1 MREPPVKTTLFWCDQ
16 CNVPLIGR
24 SCSCG
29 DNGRAIELLQPYDV
43 RPALRADQEMI
54 KTLVSGQFGD
64 IPLPNIVLFNK
75 AGGLDRNDLV
85 IVNGTR
91 FGWLSFDPVSRKCK
105 FDITPE
111 ALPFVLPYATKGIV
125 DLEQAAVLSGDRD
138 TRGRIGGKRFTIT
151 TGVPDGTVIVKYRG
165 RYGTA
170 VLKDGSLR
178 VKEVMPVTPVK
189 PKDPEWAEAVARNT
203 YHLKNLERNAVRS
216 IKQHMYDR
224 PVANVSFSG
233 GKDSTA
239 ILLLARK
246 AGVNDAFFLDTGIE
260 FPETIEFVQSLGVEV
275 IGGAGDFWAAVEK
288 AGPPAKDNR
297 WCCKLQKQNPLRLY
311 LATTGPCVTIQG
323 NRWYE
328 SWNRASLELAVQNP
342 LNPLQLNVSPI
353 RNWRA
358 LEVFLYLWWQGAPI
372 NPLYE
377 MGIERIGC
385 YPCPS
390 MLESEFSELGRIH
403 PDLMA
408 RCTEFLTRWAEKKD
422 LPPEYVTFGLW
433 RWKGLPNK
441 MQELCRQHNILL
453 LETAD
458 GVAVAPR
465 SAGGTTPPGEKNRS
479 APVPGTS
486 TGPGQNARTMGKISA
501 APVGKVKAGQLQ
513 GKEKPQRSHQPVPGI
528 AGPKA
533 TEPIPEAG
541 TIMGTMPSVTPADVL
556 TPGLPVH
563 GGISASETKILP
575 GKDAVTLTREDEDF
589 FLEVRR
595 DFSLLTDIIYLDSAS
610 MGLSPEPVLQ
620 AMLEYERNYRSN
632 LGKNAHR
639 LSGIATMRYHHAHE
653 KVAAFIGGT
662 GGELVFTKN
671 ATEALNIVAR
681 GISWQRGD
689 RIITTV
695 LAHHSSL
702 LPWKETN
709 VHGTTLEVLPVGP
722 DYLPDLS
729 ALDELLAGGD
739 VRVIAVTHASH
750 VLGVITQVRE
760 IARVCHEHGA
770 LLLVDGSQSVPHIPI
785 DVKHLEADFFCCSGP
800 EMLGPTGTGVL
811 WIKEQG
817 ALTPSK
823 PGNGMSEPLYP
834 AGYLPEKGYQQYEA
848 GTPNISGG
856 IGLGAAVD
864 YLASIGMDRV
874 RRHDIHLTARMVDGL
889 NGIRG
894 VRVFAPEDPGQRVG
908 VVSFNIGTID
918 PDDVARY
925 LDENVEIMVTSGV
938 HGCAPLMEVLG
949 LPKGTVRAS
958 LGLYNNEYD
967 VDMLL
972 GSVAEIARGV

>member
-1 MREPPVKTTLFWCDQ
+1 MREPPVKTTLFWCDI

-29 DNGRAIELLQPYDV
+29 ANGRAIELLQPYDV
-43 RPALRADQEMI
+43 RPALKTDREMI
-54 KTLVSGQFGD
+54 KALVSEQFGE
-64 IPLPNIVLFNK
+64 IPVPHIVLLNK

-91 FGWLSFDPVSRKCK
+91 FGWLLFDPVSRKCR

-111 ALPFVLPYATKGIV
+111 AIPFVLPYATKGIV
-125 DLEQAAVLSGDRD
+125 DLEQVAFLSGDRD

-165 RYGTA
+165 RFGTA

-178 VKEVMPVTPVK
+178 VKEVMPVTPVT
-189 PKDPEWAEAVARNT
+189 PKDPEWTEVVVRNT

-216 IKQHMYDR
+216 IKQHMNDR

-239 ILLLARK
+239 ILFLARK
-246 AGVNDAFFLDTGIE
+246 AGVNEAFFLDTGIE
-260 FPETIEFVQSLGVEV
+260 FPETIEFVESLGIKV
-275 IGGAGDFWAAVEK
+275 IRKAGDFWAAVEK

-297 WCCKLQKQNPLRLY
+297 WCCKLLKQNPLRLH
-311 LATTGPCVTIQG
+311 LANTGPCVTIQG

-328 SWNRASLELAVQNP
+328 SWNRADLELAVQNP

-377 MGIERIGC
+377 LGIERIGC

-408 RCTEFLTRWAEKKD
+408 KCTEFLSRWALMKG

-441 MQELCRQHNILL
+441 MQELCRQHNIPLR
-453 LETAD
+453 ETAD
-458 GVAVAPR
+458 GVVVAQLN
-465 SAGGTTPPGEKNRS
+465 SGTDIASKEKTRISPAPGK
-479 APVPGTS
+479 S
-486 TGPGQNARTMGKISA
+486 TGSRQEPRTMGKISA
-501 APVGKVKAGQLQ
+501 APVAKVKVVTREE
-513 GKEKPQRSHQPVPGI
+513 KENPPRSYQHDPGLACSKPGI
-528 AGPKA
+528 
-533 TEPIPEAG
+533 
-541 TIMGTMPSVTPADVL
+541 
-556 TPGLPVH
+556 PG
-563 GGISASETKILP
+563 SETGNETWKTSAVASANGFPP
-575 GKDAVTLTREDEDF
+575 GQPGRTERDMSEISISPGREKVNFPLEDEEF
-589 FLEVRR
+589 FEGVRR

-632 LGKNAHR
+632 IGKNVHR
-639 LSGIATMRYHHAHE
+639 LSGIATQRYHQAHE
-653 KVAAFIGGT
+653 KVARFIGGT
-662 GGELVFTKN
+662 QGELVFTKN
-671 ATEALNIVAR
+671 ATEALNIVAH
-681 GISWQRGD
+681 GISWHRGD

-695 LAHHSSL
+695 LEHHSNL

-709 VHGTTLEVLPVGP
+709 ILGTTLEVLPIGP
-722 DYLPDLS
+722 DFLPDLEV
-729 ALDELLAGGD
+729 LDDLLAGGS
-739 VRVIAVTHASH
+739 VRLIAITHASH

-760 IARVCHEHGA
+760 IARVCHDHNA
-770 LLLVDGSQSVPHIPI
+770 LLLVDGSQSVPHIPV
-785 DVKHLEADFFCCSGP
+785 DVTQLEADFFCCSGHK
-800 EMLGPTGTGVL
+800 MLGPTGTGVL
-811 WIKEQG
+811 WMKEPG
-817 ALTPSK
+817 TLTPSMF
-823 PGNGMSEPLYP
+823 GSGMTETLT
-834 AGYLPEKGYQQYEA
+834 ATGYIPVKGYQQYEA

-864 YLASIGMDRV
+864 YLVNIGMGRV
-874 RRHDIHLTARMVDGL
+874 RSHDIHLTTRLVDGL
-889 NGIRG
+889 TGIHG
-894 VRVFAPEDPGQRVG
+894 VHVYALEDPERRVG
-908 VVSFNIGTID
+908 VVSFNIGNLD
-918 PDDVARY
+918 PHDVARY
-925 LDENVEIMVTSGV
+925 LDETADIMVKSGL
-938 HGCAPLMEVLG
+938 HGCIPLMEELG

-958 LGLYNNEYD
+958 LALFNNEYD

-972 GSVAEIARGV
+972 TSVAEIARGR

>member
-29 DNGRAIELLQPYDV
+29 AIGRAIELLQPYDV

-54 KTLVSGQFGD
+54 KALVSGQFGD
-64 IPLPNIVLFNK
+64 VPLPRIVLLNK
-75 AGGLDRNDLV
+75 AGGLDRNDLI

-91 FGWLSFDPVSRKCK
+91 FGWLSFDPVSRKCR

-111 ALPFVLPYATKGIV
+111 ALPFVLQYASKGII
-125 DLEQAAVLSGDRD
+125 DLEQAAALSGDRD

-151 TGVPDGTVIVKYRG
+151 TGVPDGTVIVNYRG
-165 RYGTA
+165 RFGTA

-178 VKEVMPVTPVK
+178 VKEVMPVTPVN
-189 PKDPEWAEAVARNT
+189 PKDPEWAEAVTRNT

-216 IKQHMYDR
+216 IKQHMNDR

-246 AGVNDAFFLDTGIE
+246 AGIHDAFFLDTGIE
-260 FPETIEFVQSLGVEV
+260 FPETVEFVRSLGVEV
-275 IGGAGDFWAAVEK
+275 IRKAGDFWAAVEK

-297 WCCKLQKQNPLRLY
+297 WCCKLQKQNPLRLH

-328 SWNRASLELAVQNP
+328 SWNRADLELAVQNP

-358 LEVFLYLWWQGAPI
+358 LEVFLYLWWQDAPI

-408 RCTEFLTRWAEKKD
+408 RCTEFLTRWAEKKG

-433 RWKGLPNK
+433 RWKSLPNK
-441 MQELCRQHNILL
+441 MQELCRQHNIPIR
-453 LETAD
+453 ETAD
-458 GVAVAPR
+458 GIVVASLSDGATV
-465 SAGGTTPPGEKNRS
+465 PPGETPRVS
-479 APVPGTS
+479 PGHGTS
-486 TGPGQNARTMGKISA
+486 PGSRQEARTMGKISA
-501 APVGKVKAGQLQ
+501 APVGKVKAGQLLVKGPRQ
-513 GKEKPQRSHQPVPGI
+513 PDHPPLPGRGGSKVGGPMTETGDVPGKNPDGIPENVSVPGQPVL
-528 AGPKA
+528 
-533 TEPIPEAG
+533 TERLGSEIPV
-541 TIMGTMPSVTPADVL
+541 PPCND
-556 TPGLPVH
+556 PVV
-563 GGISASETKILP
+563 SP
-575 GKDAVTLTREDEDF
+575 REDEEFFDRVRHDF
-589 FLEVRR
+589 T
-595 DFSLLTDIIYLDSAS
+595 LLTDVIYLDSAS

-632 LGKNAHR
+632 VGKNVHR
-639 LSGIATMRYHHAHE
+639 LSGIATQRYHHAHE

-662 GGELVFTKN
+662 SGELVFTKN
-671 ATEALNIVAR
+671 ATEALNIVAH
-681 GISWQRGD
+681 GISWKPGD
-689 RIITTV
+689 RIITS
-695 LAHHSSL
+695 LLEHHSNL
-702 LPWKETN
+702 LPWSETSAL
-709 VHGTTLEVLPVGP
+709 GTTLEVIPLGP
-722 DYLPDLS
+722 GYLPDLS
-729 ALDELLAGGD
+729 VLDELLARGG
-739 VRVIAVTHASH
+739 VRLIAITHASH

-760 IARVCHEHGA
+760 IARICHEHNA
-770 LLLVDGSQSVPHIPI
+770 LLLVDGSQSVPHIPV
-785 DVKHLEADFFCCSGP
+785 DVSQLDADFFCCSGHK
-800 EMLGPTGTGVL
+800 MLGPTGTGVL
-811 WIKEQG
+811 WMKEPG
-817 ALTPSK
+817 ALSPSMF
-823 PGNGMSEPLYP
+823 GSGMAETLT
-834 AGYLPEKGYQQYEA
+834 ATGYIPVQGYQQYEA

-864 YLASIGMDRV
+864 YLSTIGMDRV
-874 RRHDIHLTARMVDGL
+874 RRHDIHLTTRLVDGL
-889 NGIRG
+889 KCIDR
-894 VRVFAPEDPGQRVG
+894 VRVFAPDDPVKRVG
-908 VVSFNIGTID
+908 VVSFNVETLD

-925 LDENVEIMVTSGV
+925 LDENADIMVKSGL
-938 HGCAPLMEVLG
+938 HGCVPLMEALG

-958 LGLYNNEYD
+958 LALYNNEYD

-972 GSVAEIARGV
+972 TSVAEIARGM

>member
-16 CNVPLIGR
+16 CNIPLIGR

-29 DNGRAIELLQPYDV
+29 ANGRAIELLQPYDV
-43 RPALRADQEMI
+43 RPALRADMEMI
-54 KTLVSGQFGD
+54 KALVSGQFGD
-64 IPLPNIVLFNK
+64 IPLPNIVLLNK

-91 FGWLSFDPVSRKCK
+91 FGWLSFDPVSRQFG

-111 ALPFVLPYATKGIV
+111 AIPFVLPYATKGIV

-165 RYGTA
+165 RFGTA

-178 VKEVMPVTPVK
+178 VKEVMPVTPVR
-189 PKDPEWAEAVARNT
+189 PGDPEWTEAVTRNT

-216 IKQHMYDR
+216 IKQHMNDR

-260 FPETIEFVQSLGVEV
+260 FPETIEFVHSLGIEV
-275 IGGAGDFWAAVEK
+275 ISGAGNFWAAVEK

-297 WCCKLQKQNPLRLY
+297 WCCKLQKQNPLRLH
-311 LATTGPCVTIQG
+311 LEKTGPCVTIQG

-328 SWNRASLELAVQNP
+328 SWNRADLELAVQNP

-358 LEVFLYLWWQGAPI
+358 LEVFLYLWWQDAPI
-372 NPLYE
+372 NPLYD
-377 MGIERIGC
+377 MGLERIGC

-408 RCTEFLTRWAEKKD
+408 RCMEFLTRWAEKKG

-453 LETAD
+453 RETAD
-458 GVAVAPR
+458 GVVVVPLSTGASLTSREKTRV
-465 SAGGTTPPGEKNRS
+465 SPG
-479 APVPGTS
+479 PGTS
-486 TGPGQNARTMGKISA
+486 SGTRQEPRTMGKISA
-501 APVGKVKAGQLQ
+501 APVGNVTAGPPK
-513 GKEKPQRSHQPVPGI
+513 GKENPLRSHQPFTGVTSSKSGERPAETCNMPDIKPVVTTAMVPLPDQPVQAERYGI
-528 AGPKA
+528 E
-533 TEPIPEAG
+533 TSIPSG
-541 TIMGTMPSVTPADVL
+541 TDRFFHS
-556 TPGLPVH
+556 
-563 GGISASETKILP
+563 
-575 GKDAVTLTREDEDF
+575 REEEDF
-589 FLEVRR
+589 FEGLRP

-632 LGKNAHR
+632 VGKNVHR
-639 LSGIATMRYHHAHE
+639 LSGIATQRYHHAHE
-653 KVAAFIGGT
+653 KVAAFIGGA

-695 LAHHSSL
+695 LEHHSSL
-702 LPWKETN
+702 LPWKGKN
-709 VHGTTLEVLPVGP
+709 APGTTLDLLPVGP
-722 DYLPDLS
+722 DFLPDMS
-729 ALDELLAGGD
+729 VLDELL
-739 VRVIAVTHASH
+739 VREGVRLIAMTHASH

-760 IARVCHEHGA
+760 IARVCHKHGA
-770 LLLVDGSQSVPHIPI
+770 LLLVDGSQSVPHIPV
-785 DVKHLEADFFCCSGP
+785 DVTQLGADFFCCSGHA
-800 EMLGPTGTGVL
+800 MLGPTGTGVL

-817 ALTPSK
+817 TLSPPMSDSGVAGALKVTGSIPV
-823 PGNGMSEPLYP
+823 
-834 AGYLPEKGYQQYEA
+834 KGYQQYEA
-848 GTPNISGG
+848 GTPHISGG

-864 YLASIGMDRV
+864 YLSAIGMDRV
-874 RRHDIHLTARMVDGL
+874 RRHDIHLTSRLVDGL
-889 NGIRG
+889 KGIDG
-894 VRVFAPEDPGQRVG
+894 VRVFATDDPGRRVG
-908 VVSFNIGTID
+908 VISFTIGALD
-918 PDDVARY
+918 PDDIARY
-925 LDENVEIMVTSGV
+925 LDENADIMVKSGLQ
-938 HGCAPLMEVLG
+938 GCGPLMEALA
-949 LPKGTVRAS
+949 LPKGTVCAS
-958 LGLYNNEYD
+958 LALYNNEYD

-972 GSVAEIARGV
+972 TAVAEIARGI